1 MSKELIHT
9 FILII
14 TIGLSFLFGKTKLA
28 NYDLQISALLF
39 IILFISKRFINTAKF
54 SYHDKKNIPGQ
65 SSKLL
70 ESVVFT
76 FVILNIINSTG
87 GVASPFFF
95 LIYFLLFSLSLL
107 LEPIISITVSLTLII
122 FFLFSLPQQQ
132 DLKVLLPIFS
142 LAFLTPFALYMAQE
156 HLKTQKLKMKTEKL
170 EKNTF
175 LFLSLIIKNHLTN
188 IKEAVDNFMGDHE
201 LDKIKNQVKRMEK
214 LIDKFEN
221 VHTGCEHEGTHRERI

>member
-9 FILII
+9 FILIL
-14 TIGLSFLFGKTKLA
+14 TIGLSFLFGKTKLV
-28 NYDLQISALLF
+28 NYDLQISAILF
-39 IILFISKRFINTAKF
+39 IILFISKRFINSANPSSINKETT
-54 SYHDKKNIPGQ
+54 SQ

-76 FVILNIINSTG
+76 FVILNIINTTG

-175 LFLSLIIKNHLTN
+175 LFLSLILKNHLKN
-188 IKEAVDNFMGDHE
+188 IKEAVENFMGDHE
-201 LDKIKNQVKRMEK
+201 LDKIKNQVKRMER
-214 LIDKFEN
+214 LIDKFEK
-221 VHTGCEHEGTHRERI
+221 E